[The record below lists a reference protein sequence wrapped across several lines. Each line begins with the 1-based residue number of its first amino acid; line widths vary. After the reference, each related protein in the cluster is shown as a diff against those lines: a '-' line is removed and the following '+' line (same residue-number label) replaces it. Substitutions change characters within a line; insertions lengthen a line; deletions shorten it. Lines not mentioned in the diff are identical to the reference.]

1 MQQVVWF
8 KSHDLRVSDH
18 EPFFNALRLFRSKG
32 NVTFLFIHEPGWIG
46 QPHTA
51 RHHQLFLFECLD
63 SLNAELSKLGLK
75 LLEMSGQAQEV
86 FEILQAQEPISA
98 VYAHR
103 ETSDL
108 WGYERDTLMRSWFRK
123 NSIEFQE
130 SVANG
135 VSRAKEPRKPF
146 VQYCDES
153 IRTVLRAPN
162 GQDLSARLSK
172 IKLTSVNR
180 SSIPAALGE
189 DKNGRQKGGREAALN
204 LKNKFFNVRAMQRY
218 PYSLSGPNTA
228 PDGCSRLSPYLTY
241 GVVSDREVMHWVN
254 DAVTKAHSTLS
265 PQEFEKFQSTAR
277 FYLDRLSWR
286 QGYFQAAESNPMV
299 QIEPILPT
307 FKGVKEAEFIEEL
320 LFAWHTGNTGYPFID
335 AGMRWLNATGYCN
348 MRMRATLMSFGA
360 HLLWLPTDKLALHL
374 GRQFTDFC
382 PAIHFVITQ
391 LIAGSTHFSQVMVY
405 NPVGQSQE
413 FDPKGVF
420 IRHWCP
426 ELKAVPLEYLHTP
439 WEMPLALQESIGV
452 VIGHTYPAP
461 VVDYERAMSA
471 AKNRTQALRE
481 GDKTYNS
488 GFFKERLAKLAEQ
501 KQDSLF

>member
-18 EPFFNALRLFRSKG
+18 EPFFNALKAYRTKG
-32 NVTFLFIHEPGWIG
+32 RVTFLFIHEPQLIALA
-46 QPHTA
+46 HSA

-63 SLNAELSKLGLK
+63 SLRLELKKLGLE
-75 LLEMSGQAQEV
+75 LLELCGNAQEI
-86 FEILQAQEPISA
+86 FAKLNLQTQISC

-108 WGYERDTLMRSWFRK
+108 WGFERDQKIRSWFK
-123 NSIEFQE
+123 ASGIEFVE
-130 SVANG
+130 SVSNG
-135 VSRAKEPRKPF
+135 VARGSEPRKPF

-153 IRTVLRAPN
+153 IRTELKTPN
-162 GQDLSARLSK
+162 GQNLSARQHPLAFD
-172 IKLTSVNR
+172 SVVHEA
-180 SSIPAALGE
+180 IPASRGE
-189 DKNGRQKGGREAALN
+189 DKAGRQIGGRAQALN

-218 PYSLSGPNTA
+218 PYALSGPNTA
-228 PDGCSRLSPYLTY
+228 PDGCSRLSPYLAY

-254 DAVTKAHSTLS
+254 EAVTKAHATLS
-265 PQEFEKFQSTAR
+265 SVEFEKFQSTAR

-286 QGYFQAAESNPMV
+286 QGYFQAAESNPLV
-299 QIEPILPT
+299 QIEPILPA

-320 LFAWHTGNTGYPFID
+320 LVAWQEGRTGYPFID
-335 AGMRWLNATGYCN
+335 AAMRWLNATGYCN
-348 MRMRATLMSFGA
+348 MRLRATLMSFGA

-413 FDPKGVF
+413 FDPKGTF
-420 IRHWCP
+420 IHRWCP
-426 ELKAVPLEYLHTP
+426 ELRNVPLEYLHTP
-439 WEMPLALQESIGV
+439 WQMPVSVQESVGVRIGQ
-452 VIGHTYPAP
+452 HYPAP

-481 GDKTYNS
+481 GDRSYNS
-488 GFFKERLAKLAEQ
+488 GFFKERLAQVIQQ

>member
-18 EPFFNALRLFRSKG
+18 EPFFNALKSFRLKG
-32 NVTFLFIHEPGWIG
+32 NVTFLFIHEPEQIA
-46 QPHTA
+46 QPHSA

-63 SLNAELSKLGLK
+63 SLNAELQKLGLN
-75 LLEMSGQAQEV
+75 LLELCGDPK
-86 FEILQAQEPISA
+86 EIFHTLHRIEPIS
-98 VYAHR
+98 VVHAHR

-108 WGYERDTLMRSWFRK
+108 FGYDRDTAMRSWFK
-123 NSIEFQE
+123 QNNISFDE
-130 SVANG
+130 SMNNG
-135 VSRAKEPRKPF
+135 VSRANELRKPF

-153 IRTVLRAPN
+153 IRTTIKAPN
-162 GQDLSARLSK
+162 GQDLSSRQFHISLQ
-172 IKLTSVNR
+172 
-180 SSIPAALGE
+180 SISRREVPAASGC
-189 DKNGRQKGGREAALN
+189 DKEGRQIGGRDKALS

-228 PDGCSRLSPYLTY
+228 ADGCSRLSPYLAY

-254 DAVTKAHSTLS
+254 DAVTKAHASLS
-265 PQEFEKFQSTAR
+265 AVEFEKFQSTAR

-286 QGYFQAAESNPMV
+286 HGYFQASESNPLV
-299 QIEPILPT
+299 QIEPILPA
-307 FKGVKEAEFIEEL
+307 FKGVKESEFIPEL
-320 LFAWHTGNTGYPFID
+320 LDAWQDGKTGYPFID

-348 MRMRATLMSFGA
+348 MRLRATLMSFGA

-391 LIAGSTHFSQVMVY
+391 LIAGSTHFGQVMVY

-426 ELKAVPLEYLHTP
+426 ELKDVPLEYLHTP
-439 WEMPLALQESIGV
+439 WQMPLSLQASVGVKIGE
-452 VIGHTYPAP
+452 TYPAP

-471 AKNRTQALRE
+471 AKNRTLALRE
-481 GDKTYNS
+481 GDRNYNS
-488 GFFKERLAKLAEQ
+488 GFFKERLEKIAQA